1 VTDYGIFQIREK
13 IMQPELSIVVPIYNE
28 EFGIVEFANQLKINL
43 DQLHIKYEVIF
54 INDGSSDAT
63 QEIIESIKWSELKSF
78 EFQFN
83 AGHMKALEAG
93 YEKSSGKLIIT
104 LDSDLQHPPKYIK
117 HFLDKQRETNVD
129 VVYGIRD
136 SRKEDS
142 LFKRMTAKL
151 YYGLMRKLSGI
162 NIRTNAA
169 DFRLITKSVRDVL
182 VDLQEENKVFR
193 LLIPSLGYREAEVL
207 FQAEKRM
214 FGNSKYGI
222 KNMGLLALSSVLS
235 FSIKPLRW
243 AIWIG
248 LWAVVLSLVWI
259 SYVIVAQ
266 FEGWV
271 IQGWSSLI
279 AAVILFAGVQLL
291 LLGIVGQYIGQI
303 YVSQQKRPKYL
314 FKNK

>member
-1 VTDYGIFQIREK
+1 
-13 IMQPELSIVVPIYNE
+13 MQPDLSIVVPIYNE
-28 EFGIVEFANQLKINL
+28 ELGIVEFANQLKMNL
-43 DQLHIKYEVIF
+43 DQLQMQYEVIF
-54 INDGSSDAT
+54 INDGSTDAT
-63 QEIIESIKWSELKSF
+63 QDQIETIKWDELKSF

-93 YEKSSGKLIIT
+93 FEKSTGKLVLT
-104 LDSDLQHPPKYIK
+104 MDSDLQHPPKYIK
-117 HFLDKQRETNVD
+117 NFIEKQKETNAD

-142 LFKRMTAKL
+142 LFKRTTAKF
-151 YYGLMRKLSGI
+151 YYGLVRKLSGI
-162 NIRTNAA
+162 NLRTNAA
-169 DFRLITKSVRDVL
+169 DFRLITKNVRDVL

-193 LLIPSLGYREAEVL
+193 LLIPSLGYKESEVL
-207 FQAEKRM
+207 FQADKRK
-214 FGNSKYGI
+214 FGSSKYGI
-222 KNMGLLALSSVLS
+222 KEMGFLAISSVLS

-259 SYVIVAQ
+259 SYVLIAQ
-266 FEGWV
+266 FQGWV

-314 FKNK
+314 FKTK

>member
-1 VTDYGIFQIREK
+1 MQTD
-13 IMQPELSIVVPIYNE
+13 LSIVVPIYNE
-28 EFGIVEFANQLKINL
+28 EFGIVEFANQLKVNL
-43 DQLHIKYEVIF
+43 DQLQVQYEVIF

-63 QEIIESIKWSELKSF
+63 QDKIDSIKWSELKSF

-104 LDSDLQHPPKYIK
+104 MDSDLQHPPKYLK
-117 HFLDKQRETNVD
+117 HLIEKQKETNAD
-129 VVYGIRD
+129 VVYGIRE

-142 LFKRMTAKL
+142 LFKRLTAKF
-151 YYGLMRKLSGI
+151 YYSLMRRLSGI

-169 DFRLITKSVRDVL
+169 DFRLITKHVRDTL
-182 VDLQEENKVFR
+182 VELQEENKVFR
-193 LLIPSLGYREAEVL
+193 LLIPSLGYKESEVL
-207 FQAEKRM
+207 FQAEKRTL
-214 FGNSKYGI
+214 GSSKYGI
-222 KNMGLLALSSVLS
+222 MDMGLLAISSVLS

-248 LWAVVLSLVWI
+248 LWAVILSLVWI

-291 LLGIVGQYIGQI
+291 LLGLVGQYIGQI

>member
-1 VTDYGIFQIREK
+1 
-13 IMQPELSIVVPIYNE
+13 MQPDLSIVVPIYNE

-43 DQLHIKYEVIF
+43 DQLHMKYEVIF
-54 INDGSSDAT
+54 INDGSTDAT
-63 QEIIESIKWSELKSF
+63 QEKIDSIKWDELKSF
-78 EFQFN
+78 EFQSN

-93 YEKSSGKLIIT
+93 FEKSSGELIIT
-104 LDSDLQHPPKYIK
+104 MDSDLQHPPKFIK
-117 HFLDKQRETNVD
+117 HFLEKQRETNAD

-136 SRKEDS
+136 SRKEDV
-142 LFKRMTAKL
+142 LFKRMTAKF

-169 DFRLITKSVRDVL
+169 DFRLITKTVRDVL

-193 LLIPSLGYREAEVL
+193 LLIPSLGYKESEVL

-214 FGNSKYGI
+214 FGSSKYGI

-243 AIWIG
+243 VIWIG

>member
-1 VTDYGIFQIREK
+1 
-13 IMQPELSIVVPIYNE
+13 MQPDLSIVVPVFNE
-28 EFGIVEFANQLKINL
+28 EFGIVEFANQLKMNL
-43 DQLHIKYEVIF
+43 DQLQIQYEVIF

-63 QEIIESIKWSELKSF
+63 QDKIDSIRWGELKSF
-78 EFQFN
+78 EFRFN

-104 LDSDLQHPPKYIK
+104 MDSDLQHPPKYIK
-117 HFLDKQRETNVD
+117 HFIEKQRETNAD

-142 LFKRMTAKL
+142 LFKRITAKF

-162 NIRTNAA
+162 NIRNNAA
-169 DFRLITKSVRDVL
+169 DFRLITKSVRDIL

-193 LLIPSLGYREAEVL
+193 LLIPSLGYNEAEVL
-207 FQAEKRM
+207 FQAEKRI
-214 FGNSKYGI
+214 FGSSKYGI
-222 KNMGLLALSSVLS
+222 KSMGSLAISSVLN

-248 LWAVVLSLVWI
+248 LWAVVLSLFWI

-314 FKNK
+314 FKTK

>member
-1 VTDYGIFQIREK
+1 
-13 IMQPELSIVVPIYNE
+13 MQPDLSIVVPVYNE
-28 EFGIVEFANQLKINL
+28 ELGIVEFANQLKMNL
-43 DQLHIKYEVIF
+43 DQLQMQYEVIF
-54 INDGSSDAT
+54 INDGSTDST
-63 QEIIESIKWSELKSF
+63 QDKIESIKWDELKSF

-93 YEKSSGKLIIT
+93 FEKSTGKLVLT
-104 LDSDLQHPPKYIK
+104 MDSDLQHPPKYIK
-117 HFLDKQRETNVD
+117 NFIEKQKETNAD
-129 VVYGIRD
+129 VVYGLRD
-136 SRKEDS
+136 LRKEDS
-142 LFKRMTAKL
+142 LFKRTTARF
-151 YYGLMRKLSGI
+151 YYGLVRKLSGI
-162 NIRTNAA
+162 NLRTNAA
-169 DFRLITKSVRDVL
+169 DFRLITKNVRDVL

-193 LLIPSLGYREAEVL
+193 LLIPSLGYKESEVL
-207 FQAEKRM
+207 FQADKRV
-214 FGNSKYGI
+214 FGISKYGI
-222 KNMGLLALSSVLS
+222 KKMGLLALSSVLS

-259 SYVIVAQ
+259 SYVLIAQ
-266 FEGWV
+266 FQGWV

>member
-1 VTDYGIFQIREK
+1 
-13 IMQPELSIVVPIYNE
+13 MQTELSIIVPVYNE
-28 EFGIVEFANQLKINL
+28 EFGIVEFANQLKVDL
-43 DQLHIKYEVIF
+43 DKLQIQYEVIF
-54 INDGSSDAT
+54 INDGSTDAT
-63 QEIIESIKWSELKSF
+63 QEKIDSIKWDELKSF

-93 YEKSSGKLIIT
+93 FEKSCGKLINT
-104 LDSDLQHPPKYIK
+104 MDSDLQHPPKYIR
-117 HFLDKQRETNVD
+117 HFIEKQKETNAD

-142 LFKRMTAKL
+142 LFKRMTAKF
-151 YYGLMRKLSGI
+151 YYSLMRKLSGI

-193 LLIPSLGYREAEVL
+193 LLIPSLGYKEAEVL

-214 FGNSKYGI
+214 FGSSKYGI

-291 LLGIVGQYIGQI
+291 ILGIVGQYIGQI
-303 YVSQQKRPKYL
+303 YVSLQKRPKYL

>member
-1 VTDYGIFQIREK
+1 
-13 IMQPELSIVVPIYNE
+13 MQTELSIIVPVYNE
-28 EFGIVEFANQLKINL
+28 EFGIVEFVNQLKVDL
-43 DQLHIKYEVIF
+43 DKLQIQYEVIF
-54 INDGSSDAT
+54 VNDGSTDAT
-63 QEIIESIKWSELKSF
+63 QEKIDSIKWDELKSF

-83 AGHMKALEAG
+83 AGHMKAL
-93 YEKSSGKLIIT
+93 
-104 LDSDLQHPPKYIK
+104 QHPPKYIR
-117 HFLDKQRETNVD
+117 HFIEKQKETNAD

-142 LFKRMTAKL
+142 LFKRMTAKF
-151 YYGLMRKLSGI
+151 YYSLMRKLSGI

-193 LLIPSLGYREAEVL
+193 LLIPSLGYKEAEVL

-214 FGNSKYGI
+214 FGSSKYGI
-222 KNMGLLALSSVLS
+222 KDMGLLALSSVLS

-314 FKNK
+314 FKSK

>member
-1 VTDYGIFQIREK
+1 MIYGIFLILERK
-13 IMQPELSIVVPIYNE
+13 MQADLSIVVPIYNE
-28 EFGIVEFANQLKINL
+28 EFGIVEFAKQLKVNL
-43 DQLHIKYEVIF
+43 DQLRIQYEVIF

-63 QEIIESIKWSELKSF
+63 QDKIDSIKWSELKSF

-104 LDSDLQHPPKYIK
+104 MDSDLQHPPKYIK
-117 HFLDKQRETNVD
+117 HLIEKQKETNAD

-142 LFKRMTAKL
+142 LFKRLTAKF
-151 YYGLMRKLSGI
+151 YYSLMRRLSGI

-169 DFRLITKSVRDVL
+169 DFRLITKHVRDTL
-182 VDLQEENKVFR
+182 VELQEENKVFR
-193 LLIPSLGYREAEVL
+193 LLIPSLGYKESEVL
-207 FQAEKRM
+207 FQAEKRI
-214 FGNSKYGI
+214 FGSSKYGI
-222 KNMGLLALSSVLS
+222 KDMGLLAISSVLS
-235 FSIKPLRW
+235 FSIRPLRW

-248 LWAVVLSLVWI
+248 LWAVILSLVWI

-291 LLGIVGQYIGQI
+291 LLGLVGQYIGQI

>member
-1 VTDYGIFQIREK
+1 V
-13 IMQPELSIVVPIYNE
+13 QPDLSIVVPIYNE
-28 EFGIVEFANQLKINL
+28 ELGIVEFANQLKMNL
-43 DQLHIKYEVIF
+43 DQLQMQYEVIF
-54 INDGSSDAT
+54 INDGSTDAT
-63 QEIIESIKWSELKSF
+63 QDKIESIKWDELKSF

-93 YEKSSGKLIIT
+93 FEKSTGKLVLT
-104 LDSDLQHPPKYIK
+104 MDSDLQHPPKYIK
-117 HFLDKQRETNVD
+117 NFIEKQKETNAD

-142 LFKRMTAKL
+142 LFKRTTAKF
-151 YYGLMRKLSGI
+151 YYGLVRKLSGI
-162 NIRTNAA
+162 NLRTNAA
-169 DFRLITKSVRDVL
+169 DFRLITKNVRDVL

-193 LLIPSLGYREAEVL
+193 LLIPSLGYKESEVI
-207 FQAEKRM
+207 FQADKRM
-214 FGNSKYGI
+214 FGSSKYGI
-222 KNMGLLALSSVLS
+222 KEMGFLAISSVLS

-259 SYVIVAQ
+259 SYVLIAQ
-266 FEGWV
+266 FQGWV

-314 FKNK
+314 FKTK

>member
-1 VTDYGIFQIREK
+1 MNPD
-13 IMQPELSIVVPIYNE
+13 LSVVVPIYNE
-28 EFGIVEFANQLKINL
+28 EHGINEFAKQLKSNL
-43 DQLHIKYEVIF
+43 DDLKIEYEVIF
-54 INDGSSDAT
+54 INDGSTDAT
-63 QEIIESIKWSELKSF
+63 QKIINSIIWPELKSY

-93 YEKSSGKLIIT
+93 LEKSSGNLIIT
-104 LDSDLQHPPKYIK
+104 MDSDLQHPPAYIK
-117 HFLDKQRETNVD
+117 EFINNQKETGAE

-136 SRKEDS
+136 LRKEDG
-142 LFKRMTAKL
+142 LFKRISAKF
-151 YYGLMRKLSGI
+151 YYKLMRKLSGI
-162 NIRTNAA
+162 NIRSNAA
-169 DFRLITKSVRDVL
+169 DFRLITKSVRNIL
-182 VDLQEENKVFR
+182 VSLEEENKIFR
-193 LLIPSLGYREAEVL
+193 LLIPSLNFQESQIV
-207 FQAEKRM
+207 FQAEKRI
-214 FGNSKYGI
+214 FGKSKYGL
-222 KNMGLLALSSVLS
+222 KNMGSLAISSVLN

-259 SYVIVAQ
+259 SYVLIAQ
-266 FEGWV
+266 FSGWV

-279 AAVILFAGVQLL
+279 AAVILFAGVQLF

>member
-1 VTDYGIFQIREK
+1 MQTD
-13 IMQPELSIVVPIYNE
+13 LSIIVPVYNE
-28 EFGIVEFANQLKINL
+28 EFGIVEFANQLKADL
-43 DQLHIKYEVIF
+43 DMLQIKYEVIF
-54 INDGSSDAT
+54 VNDGSTDAT
-63 QEIIESIKWSELKSF
+63 QEKIDSIKWDELKSF

-93 YEKSSGKLIIT
+93 FEKSSGKLIIT
-104 LDSDLQHPPKYIK
+104 MDSDLQHPPKYIR
-117 HFLDKQRETNVD
+117 HFIEKQKETNAD

-142 LFKRMTAKL
+142 LFKRMTAKF
-151 YYGLMRKLSGI
+151 YYSLMRKLSGI

-193 LLIPSLGYREAEVL
+193 LLIPSLGYKEAEVL
-207 FQAEKRM
+207 FQAERRM
-214 FGNSKYGI
+214 FGSSKYGI
-222 KNMGLLALSSVLS
+222 KDMGLLALSSVLS

>member
-1 VTDYGIFQIREK
+1 MKYGISQIREK
-13 IMQPELSIVVPIYNE
+13 TMQTDLSIIVPVYNE
-28 EFGIVEFANQLKINL
+28 ELGIVEFANQLKIDL
-43 DQLHIKYEVIF
+43 DKLQIQYEVIF

-63 QEIIESIKWSELKSF
+63 QEKIDSIKWNELKSF

-93 YEKSSGKLIIT
+93 FEKSSGRLIIT
-104 LDSDLQHPPKYIK
+104 MDSDLQHPPKYIK
-117 HFLDKQRETNVD
+117 HFIEKQKETNSD

-142 LFKRMTAKL
+142 LFKRTTAKF
-151 YYGLMRKLSGI
+151 YYGLVRKLSGI
-162 NIRTNAA
+162 NLRTNAA
-169 DFRLITKSVRDVL
+169 DFRLITKNVRDVL

-193 LLIPSLGYREAEVL
+193 LLIPSLGYKESEVL
-207 FQAEKRM
+207 FQADKRK
-214 FGNSKYGI
+214 FGSSKYGI
-222 KNMGLLALSSVLS
+222 KEMGFLAISSVLS

-259 SYVIVAQ
+259 SYVLIAQ
-266 FEGWV
+266 LQGWV

>member
-1 VTDYGIFQIREK
+1 
-13 IMQPELSIVVPIYNE
+13 MQADLSIVVPIYNE
-28 EFGIVEFANQLKINL
+28 EFGIVEFAKQLKVNL
-43 DQLHIKYEVIF
+43 DQLRIQYEVIF

-63 QEIIESIKWSELKSF
+63 QDKIDSIKWSELKSF

-104 LDSDLQHPPKYIK
+104 MDSDLQHPPKYIK
-117 HFLDKQRETNVD
+117 HLIDKQKETNAD

-142 LFKRMTAKL
+142 LFKRLTAKF
-151 YYGLMRKLSGI
+151 YYSLMRRLSGI

-169 DFRLITKSVRDVL
+169 DFRLITKHVRDTL
-182 VDLQEENKVFR
+182 VELQEENKVFR
-193 LLIPSLGYREAEVL
+193 LLIPSLGYKESEVL
-207 FQAEKRM
+207 FQAEKRI
-214 FGNSKYGI
+214 FGSSKYGI
-222 KNMGLLALSSVLS
+222 KDMGLLAISSVLS

-248 LWAVVLSLVWI
+248 LWAVILSLVWI

-291 LLGIVGQYIGQI
+291 LLGLVGQYIGQI

>member
-1 VTDYGIFQIREK
+1 MKYGISQIREK
-13 IMQPELSIVVPIYNE
+13 TMQTELSIIVPVYNE
-28 EFGIVEFANQLKINL
+28 EFGIVEFVNQLKVDL
-43 DQLHIKYEVIF
+43 DKLQIQYEVIF
-54 INDGSSDAT
+54 INDGSTDAT
-63 QEIIESIKWSELKSF
+63 QEKIDSIKWDELKSF

-93 YEKSSGKLIIT
+93 FEKSSGKLIIT
-104 LDSDLQHPPKYIK
+104 MDSDLQHPPKYIR
-117 HFLDKQRETNVD
+117 HFIEKQKETNAD

-142 LFKRMTAKL
+142 LFKRMTAKF
-151 YYGLMRKLSGI
+151 YYSLMRKLSGI

-193 LLIPSLGYREAEVL
+193 LLIPSLGYKEAEVL
-207 FQAEKRM
+207 FQAERRM
-214 FGNSKYGI
+214 FGSSKYGI
-222 KNMGLLALSSVLS
+222 KDMGLLALSSVLS

-314 FKNK
+314 FKSK

>member
-1 VTDYGIFQIREK
+1 
-13 IMQPELSIVVPIYNE
+13 MQADLSIVVPIYNE
-28 EFGIVEFANQLKINL
+28 EFGIVEFAKQLKVNL
-43 DQLHIKYEVIF
+43 DQLGIQYEVIF

-63 QEIIESIKWSELKSF
+63 QDKIDSIKWSELKSF

-104 LDSDLQHPPKYIK
+104 MDSDLQHPPKYIK
-117 HFLDKQRETNVD
+117 HLIEKQKETKAD

-142 LFKRMTAKL
+142 LFKRLTAKF
-151 YYGLMRKLSGI
+151 YYSLMRRLSGI

-169 DFRLITKSVRDVL
+169 DFRLITKHVRDTL
-182 VDLQEENKVFR
+182 VELQEENKVFR
-193 LLIPSLGYREAEVL
+193 LLIPSLGYKESEVL
-207 FQAEKRM
+207 FQAEKRI
-214 FGNSKYGI
+214 FGSSKYGI
-222 KNMGLLALSSVLS
+222 KDMGLLAISSVLS
-235 FSIKPLRW
+235 FSIRPLRW

-248 LWAVVLSLVWI
+248 LWAVILSLVWI

-291 LLGIVGQYIGQI
+291 LLGLVGQYIGQI

>member
-1 VTDYGIFQIREK
+1 MQTD
-13 IMQPELSIVVPIYNE
+13 LSIIVPVYNE
-28 EFGIVEFANQLKINL
+28 EFGIVEFANQLKIDL
-43 DQLHIKYEVIF
+43 DQLQIKYEVIF
-54 INDGSSDAT
+54 VNDGSTDAT
-63 QEIIESIKWSELKSF
+63 QEKIDSIKWDELKSF

-93 YEKSSGKLIIT
+93 FEKSSGKLIIT
-104 LDSDLQHPPKYIK
+104 MDSDLQHPPKYIR
-117 HFLDKQRETNVD
+117 HFIEKQKETNAD
-129 VVYGIRD
+129 VVYGIRE

-142 LFKRMTAKL
+142 LFKRMTAKF
-151 YYGLMRKLSGI
+151 YYSLMRKLSGI

-193 LLIPSLGYREAEVL
+193 LLIPSLGYKEAEVL
-207 FQAEKRM
+207 FQAERRM
-214 FGNSKYGI
+214 FGSSKYGI
-222 KNMGLLALSSVLS
+222 KDMGLLALSSVLS

>member
-1 VTDYGIFQIREK
+1 
-13 IMQPELSIVVPIYNE
+13 MQPDLSIVVPVYNE
-28 EFGIVEFANQLKINL
+28 ELGIVEFASQLKMNL
-43 DQLHIKYEVIF
+43 DQLKIKYEVIF
-54 INDGSSDAT
+54 INDGSTDAT
-63 QEIIESIKWSELKSF
+63 QDKINSIKWDELKSF

-93 YEKSSGKLIIT
+93 FEKSGGKLVLT
-104 LDSDLQHPPKYIK
+104 MDSDLQHPPKYIK
-117 HFLDKQRETNVD
+117 HFIEKQKETNAD

-142 LFKRMTAKL
+142 FFKRITAKF
-151 YYGLMRKLSGI
+151 YYGLVRKLSGI
-162 NIRTNAA
+162 DLRTNAA
-169 DFRLITKSVRDVL
+169 DFRLITKNVRDVL

-193 LLIPSLGYREAEVL
+193 LLIPSLCYKETEVL

-214 FGNSKYGI
+214 FGRSKYGI
-222 KNMGLLALSSVLS
+222 KEMGLLALSSVLS

-259 SYVIVAQ
+259 SYVLIAQ
-266 FEGWV
+266 FQGWV

>member
-1 VTDYGIFQIREK
+1 MQTD
-13 IMQPELSIVVPIYNE
+13 LSIIVPVYNE
-28 EFGIVEFANQLKINL
+28 EFGIVEFANQLKADL
-43 DQLHIKYEVIF
+43 DMLQIKYEVIF
-54 INDGSSDAT
+54 VNDGSTDAT
-63 QEIIESIKWSELKSF
+63 QEKIDSIKWDELKSF
-78 EFQFN
+78 EFQVN

-93 YEKSSGKLIIT
+93 FEKSSGKLIIT
-104 LDSDLQHPPKYIK
+104 MDSDLQHPPKYIR
-117 HFLDKQRETNVD
+117 HFIEKQKETNAD

-142 LFKRMTAKL
+142 LFKRMTAKF
-151 YYGLMRKLSGI
+151 YYSLMRKLSGI

-193 LLIPSLGYREAEVL
+193 LLIPSLGYKEAEVL

-214 FGNSKYGI
+214 FGSSKYGI
-222 KNMGLLALSSVLS
+222 KDMGLLALSSVLS

-314 FKNK
+314 FKSK

>member
-1 VTDYGIFQIREK
+1 MIYGISQIREK
-13 IMQPELSIVVPIYNE
+13 TMQTDLSIIVPVYNE
-28 EFGIVEFANQLKINL
+28 EFGIVEFANQLKVDL
-43 DQLHIKYEVIF
+43 EQLQIQYEVIF
-54 INDGSSDAT
+54 INDGSTDAT
-63 QEIIESIKWSELKSF
+63 QEKIDSIKWDELKSF

-93 YEKSSGKLIIT
+93 FEKSSGELIIT
-104 LDSDLQHPPKYIK
+104 MDSDLQHPPKYIR
-117 HFLDKQRETNVD
+117 HFIEKQKETNAD

-142 LFKRMTAKL
+142 LFKRMTAKF

-169 DFRLITKSVRDVL
+169 DFRLITKNVRDVL

-193 LLIPSLGYREAEVL
+193 LLIPSLGYKESEVL
-207 FQAEKRM
+207 FQAQKRM
-214 FGNSKYGI
+214 FGSSKYGI

-314 FKNK
+314 FKTK

>member
-1 VTDYGIFQIREK
+1 
-13 IMQPELSIVVPIYNE
+13 MQPDLSIVVPVYNE
-28 EFGIVEFANQLKINL
+28 DLGIVEFANQLKMNL
-43 DQLHIKYEVIF
+43 DQLQMQYEVIF
-54 INDGSSDAT
+54 INDGSTDST
-63 QEIIESIKWSELKSF
+63 QDKIESIKWDELKSF

-93 YEKSSGKLIIT
+93 FEKSTGKLVLT
-104 LDSDLQHPPKYIK
+104 MDSDLQHPPKYIK
-117 HFLDKQRETNVD
+117 NFIEKQKETNAD

-136 SRKEDS
+136 LRKEDS
-142 LFKRMTAKL
+142 LFKRTTARF
-151 YYGLMRKLSGI
+151 YYGIVRKLSGI
-162 NIRTNAA
+162 NLRTNAA
-169 DFRLITKSVRDVL
+169 DFRLITKNVRDVL

-193 LLIPSLGYREAEVL
+193 LLIPSLGYKESEVL
-207 FQAEKRM
+207 FQADKRV
-214 FGNSKYGI
+214 FGISKYGI
-222 KNMGLLALSSVLS
+222 KKMGLLALSSVLS

-259 SYVIVAQ
+259 SYVLIAQ
-266 FEGWV
+266 FQGWV

-303 YVSQQKRPKYL
+303 YVSQQKRPKYV

>member
-1 VTDYGIFQIREK
+1 
-13 IMQPELSIVVPIYNE
+13 MQPDLSIVVPVFNE
-28 EFGIVEFANQLKINL
+28 EFGIVEFANQLKMNL
-43 DQLHIKYEVIF
+43 DQLQIQYEVIF

-63 QEIIESIKWSELKSF
+63 QDKIDSIRWGELKSF
-78 EFQFN
+78 EFRFN

-104 LDSDLQHPPKYIK
+104 MDSDLQHPPKYIK
-117 HFLDKQRETNVD
+117 HFIEKQRETNAD

-142 LFKRMTAKL
+142 LFKRITAKF

-162 NIRTNAA
+162 NIRNNAA
-169 DFRLITKSVRDVL
+169 DFRLITKSVRDIL

-193 LLIPSLGYREAEVL
+193 LLIPSLGYNEAEVL
-207 FQAEKRM
+207 FLAEKRI
-214 FGNSKYGI
+214 FGSSKYGI
-222 KNMGLLALSSVLS
+222 KNMGSLAISSVLN

-248 LWAVVLSLVWI
+248 LWAVVLSLFWI

-314 FKNK
+314 FKTK

>member
-1 VTDYGIFQIREK
+1 MNYGISQTREK
-13 IMQPELSIVVPIYNE
+13 TMQTDLSIIVPVYNE
-28 EFGIVEFANQLKINL
+28 EFGIVEFANQLKVDL
-43 DQLHIKYEVIF
+43 DQLQIKYEVIF
-54 INDGSSDAT
+54 VNDGSTDAT
-63 QEIIESIKWSELKSF
+63 QEKIDSIKWDELKSF

-93 YEKSSGKLIIT
+93 FEKSSGKLIIT
-104 LDSDLQHPPKYIK
+104 MDSDLQHPPKYIRQ
-117 HFLDKQRETNVD
+117 FIEKQKETNAD

-142 LFKRMTAKL
+142 LFKRMTAKF
-151 YYGLMRKLSGI
+151 YYSLMRKLSGI

-169 DFRLITKSVRDVL
+169 DFRLITKSVRDIL

-193 LLIPSLGYREAEVL
+193 LLIPSLGYKEAEVL
-207 FQAEKRM
+207 FQAERRM
-214 FGNSKYGI
+214 FGSSKYGI
-222 KNMGLLALSSVLS
+222 KDMGLLALSSVLS

>member
-1 VTDYGIFQIREK
+1 
-13 IMQPELSIVVPIYNE
+13 MQPDLSIVVPVYNE
-28 EFGIVEFANQLKINL
+28 ELGIVEFANQLKMNL
-43 DQLHIKYEVIF
+43 DQLQMQYEVIF
-54 INDGSSDAT
+54 INDGSTDST
-63 QEIIESIKWSELKSF
+63 QDKIESIKWDELKSF

-93 YEKSSGKLIIT
+93 FEKSTGKLVLT
-104 LDSDLQHPPKYIK
+104 MDSDLQHPPKYIK
-117 HFLDKQRETNVD
+117 NFIEKQKETNAD

-142 LFKRMTAKL
+142 LFKRTTARF
-151 YYGLMRKLSGI
+151 YYGLVRKLSGI
-162 NIRTNAA
+162 NLRTNAA
-169 DFRLITKSVRDVL
+169 DFRLITKNVRDVL

-193 LLIPSLGYREAEVL
+193 LLIPSLGYKESEVL
-207 FQAEKRM
+207 FQADKRV
-214 FGNSKYGI
+214 FGISKYGI
-222 KNMGLLALSSVLS
+222 KKMGLLALSSVLS

-259 SYVIVAQ
+259 SYVLIAQ
-266 FEGWV
+266 FQGWV

-303 YVSQQKRPKYL
+303 YVSQQKRLKYL
-314 FKNK
+314 FKTK

>member
-1 VTDYGIFQIREK
+1 MNPD
-13 IMQPELSIVVPIYNE
+13 LSVVVPIYNE
-28 EFGIVEFANQLKINL
+28 ELGIREFAQQLRSNLDDLKI
-43 DQLHIKYEVIF
+43 QYEVIF
-54 INDGSSDAT
+54 INDGSTDSSQKT
-63 QEIIESIKWSELKSF
+63 INSIIWPELKSF

-93 YEKSSGKLIIT
+93 LEKSTGNLIIT
-104 LDSDLQHPPKYIK
+104 MDSDLQHPPAYIK
-117 HFLDKQRETNVD
+117 EFIKNQKETGAE

-136 SRKEDS
+136 LRKEDG
-142 LFKRMTAKL
+142 LFKRLSAKF
-151 YYGLMRKLSGI
+151 YYKLMRKLSGI
-162 NIRTNAA
+162 NIRSNAA
-169 DFRLITKSVRDVL
+169 DFRLITKSVRDIL
-182 VDLQEENKVFR
+182 VSLEEENKIFR
-193 LLIPSLGYREAEVL
+193 LLIPSLNFQESQII
-207 FQAEKRM
+207 FQAEKRIH
-214 FGNSKYGI
+214 GKSKYGF
-222 KNMGLLALSSVLS
+222 KNMGSLAISSVLN

-259 SYVIVAQ
+259 SYVLIAQ
-266 FEGWV
+266 FSGWV

-279 AAVILFAGVQLL
+279 AAVILFAGVQLF

>member
-1 VTDYGIFQIREK
+1 MQTD
-13 IMQPELSIVVPIYNE
+13 LSIVVPIYNE
-28 EFGIVEFANQLKINL
+28 EFGIVEFANQLKVNL
-43 DQLHIKYEVIF
+43 DQLQVQYEVIF

-63 QEIIESIKWSELKSF
+63 QDKIDSIKWSELKSF

-104 LDSDLQHPPKYIK
+104 MDSDLQHPPKYIK
-117 HFLDKQRETNVD
+117 HLIEKQKETNAD
-129 VVYGIRD
+129 VVYGIRE

-142 LFKRMTAKL
+142 LFKRLTAKF
-151 YYGLMRKLSGI
+151 YYSLMRRLSGI

-169 DFRLITKSVRDVL
+169 DFRFITKHVRDTL
-182 VDLQEENKVFR
+182 VELQEENKVFR
-193 LLIPSLGYREAEVL
+193 LLIPSLGYKESEVL
-207 FQAEKRM
+207 FQAEKRTL
-214 FGNSKYGI
+214 GSSKYGI
-222 KNMGLLALSSVLS
+222 KDMGLLAISSVLS

-248 LWAVVLSLVWI
+248 LWAVILSLVWI

-291 LLGIVGQYIGQI
+291 LLGLVGQYIGQI

>member
-1 VTDYGIFQIREK
+1 MNPD
-13 IMQPELSIVVPIYNE
+13 LSVVVPIYNE
-28 EFGIVEFANQLKINL
+28 ELGISEFARRLKSNLDELKI
-43 DQLHIKYEVIF
+43 QYEVIF
-54 INDGSSDAT
+54 INDGSTDSS
-63 QEIIESIKWSELKSF
+63 QKIINSIIWPELKSY

-93 YEKSSGKLIIT
+93 LEKSTGNLIIT
-104 LDSDLQHPPKYIK
+104 MDSDLQHPPAYIK
-117 HFLDKQRETNVD
+117 EFIKNQKETGAE

-136 SRKEDS
+136 LRKEDG
-142 LFKRMTAKL
+142 LFKRISAKF
-151 YYGLMRKLSGI
+151 YYKLMRKLSGI
-162 NIRTNAA
+162 NIRSNAA

-182 VDLQEENKVFR
+182 VSLEEENKIFR
-193 LLIPSLGYREAEVL
+193 LLIPSLNFQESQIV
-207 FQAEKRM
+207 FQAEKRIH
-214 FGNSKYGI
+214 GKSKYGL
-222 KNMGLLALSSVLS
+222 KNMGSLAISSVLN

-259 SYVIVAQ
+259 SYVLIAQ
-266 FEGWV
+266 FSGWV

-279 AAVILFAGVQLL
+279 AAVILFAGVQLF

-314 FKNK
+314 FKVK

>member
-1 VTDYGIFQIREK
+1 MNYGISQTREK
-13 IMQPELSIVVPIYNE
+13 TMQTDLSIIVPVYNE
-28 EFGIVEFANQLKINL
+28 EFGIVEFVNQLKVDL
-43 DQLHIKYEVIF
+43 DKLQIQYEVIF
-54 INDGSSDAT
+54 INDGSTDAT
-63 QEIIESIKWSELKSF
+63 QEKIDSIKWDELKSF

-93 YEKSSGKLIIT
+93 FEKSCGKLIIT
-104 LDSDLQHPPKYIK
+104 MDSDLQHPPKYIR
-117 HFLDKQRETNVD
+117 HFIEKQKETNAD

-142 LFKRMTAKL
+142 LFKRMTAKF
-151 YYGLMRKLSGI
+151 YYSLMRKLSGI

-193 LLIPSLGYREAEVL
+193 LLIPSLGYKEAEVL

-214 FGNSKYGI
+214 FGSSKYGI
-222 KNMGLLALSSVLS
+222 KDMGLLALSSVLS

>member
-1 VTDYGIFQIREK
+1 VNPD
-13 IMQPELSIVVPIYNE
+13 LSVVVPIYNE
-28 EFGIVEFANQLKINL
+28 ELGIGEFAQQLRSNLDDLKI
-43 DQLHIKYEVIF
+43 QYEVIF
-54 INDGSSDAT
+54 INDGSTDSS
-63 QEIIESIKWSELKSF
+63 QKIINSIIWPELKSY

-93 YEKSSGKLIIT
+93 LEKSSGNLIIT
-104 LDSDLQHPPKYIK
+104 MDSDLQHPPAYIK
-117 HFLDKQRETNVD
+117 DFINNQKETGAE

-136 SRKEDS
+136 LRKEDG
-142 LFKRMTAKL
+142 LFKRLSAKF
-151 YYGLMRKLSGI
+151 YYKLMRKLSGI
-162 NIRTNAA
+162 NIRSNAA

-182 VDLQEENKVFR
+182 VSLEEENKIFR
-193 LLIPSLGYREAEVL
+193 LLIPSLNFQESQIV
-207 FQAEKRM
+207 FQAEKRIH
-214 FGNSKYGI
+214 GKSKYGL
-222 KNMGLLALSSVLS
+222 KNMGSLAISSVLN

-259 SYVIVAQ
+259 SYVLIAQ
-266 FEGWV
+266 LSGWV

-279 AAVILFAGVQLL
+279 AAVILFAGVQLF

>member
-1 VTDYGIFQIREK
+1 MNPD
-13 IMQPELSIVVPIYNE
+13 LSVVVPIYNE
-28 EFGIVEFANQLKINL
+28 ELGISEFAQQLKSNL
-43 DQLHIKYEVIF
+43 DDLKIKYEVIF
-54 INDGSSDAT
+54 INDGSTDSS
-63 QEIIESIKWSELKSF
+63 QKIINSIIWPELRSY

-93 YEKSSGKLIIT
+93 LEKSTGNLIIT
-104 LDSDLQHPPKYIK
+104 MDSDLQHPPAYIK
-117 HFLDKQRETNVD
+117 DFINNQKETGAE

-136 SRKEDS
+136 LRKEDGI
-142 LFKRMTAKL
+142 FKRISAKF
-151 YYGLMRKLSGI
+151 YYKLMRKLSGI
-162 NIRTNAA
+162 NIRSNAA

-182 VDLQEENKVFR
+182 VSLEEENKIFR
-193 LLIPSLGYREAEVL
+193 LLIPSLNFQESQIV
-207 FQAEKRM
+207 FQAEKRIH
-214 FGNSKYGI
+214 GKSKYGL
-222 KNMGLLALSSVLS
+222 KNMGSLAISSVLN

-259 SYVIVAQ
+259 SYVLIAQ
-266 FEGWV
+266 LSGWV

-279 AAVILFAGVQLL
+279 AAVILFAGVQLF

>member
-1 VTDYGIFQIREK
+1 MQTD
-13 IMQPELSIVVPIYNE
+13 LSIIVPVYNE
-28 EFGIVEFANQLKINL
+28 EFGIVEFANQLKVDL
-43 DQLHIKYEVIF
+43 DQLQIKYEVIF
-54 INDGSSDAT
+54 VNDGSTDAT
-63 QEIIESIKWSELKSF
+63 QEKIDSIKWDELKSF

-93 YEKSSGKLIIT
+93 FEKSSGKLIIT
-104 LDSDLQHPPKYIK
+104 MDSDLQHPPKYIRQ
-117 HFLDKQRETNVD
+117 FIEKQKETNAD

-142 LFKRMTAKL
+142 LFKRMTAKF
-151 YYGLMRKLSGI
+151 YYSLMRKLSGI

-169 DFRLITKSVRDVL
+169 DFRLITKSVRDIL

-193 LLIPSLGYREAEVL
+193 LLIPSLGYKEAEVL
-207 FQAEKRM
+207 FQAERRM
-214 FGNSKYGI
+214 FGSSKYGI
-222 KNMGLLALSSVLS
+222 KDMGLLALSSVLS